1 MATSSNST
9 TIPFHKHCQQTVCS
23 AYGYGGQGAT
33 WEVISTLNLSH
44 LDSDWKDLFTRNENN
59 ITEDLASILT
69 LIDNVADQ
77 VSSMGAIKGFT
88 ISFQDANGVDIANQ
102 EFSASSRN
110 YSVQLGRQVDLTI
123 NGETFSFN
131 TMHSDEHDKLIG
143 TLPEKKIDVKV
154 GGSSVGSV
162 NVVASDSKDLALT
175 SKQVKF
181 VGNDNNSVI
190 ATAASIIWPED

>member
-1 MATSSNST
+1 M
-9 TIPFHKHCQQTVCS
+9 
-23 AYGYGGQGAT
+23 
-33 WEVISTLNLSH
+33 E
-44 LDSDWKDLFTRNENN
+44 
-59 ITEDLASILT
+59 
-69 LIDNVADQ
+69 
-77 VSSMGAIKGFT
+77 
-88 ISFQDANGVDIANQ
+88 IANQ

-110 YSVQLGRQVDLTI
+110 YSVRLGRQVDLII

-131 TMHSDEHDKLIG
+131 TMHSDENEKLVG
-143 TLPEKKIDVKV
+143 TLQEKKIDVKA